1 MSESHLKAAEYF
13 AGRAERARHPAERA
27 RFLMLVQKYRGLA
40 AADHETKRTNIAQ
53 GDDKRAEA

>member
-13 AGRAERARHPAERA
+13 AGRAQRARHPEERA

-40 AADHETKRTNIAQ
+40 ATDHETKGTTEA
-53 GDDKRAEA
+53 DD

>member
-13 AGRAERARHPAERA
+13 AGRAGRARHPEERA

-40 AADHETKRTNIAQ
+40 AADLATKRTTLAA
-53 GDDKRAEA
+53 GDDKRPEA